1 MARGED
7 HLTFRAGQ
15 LVVTADPGVGDEYL
29 ARVLRPILAG
39 TKARNPV
46 VEILRILRYP
56 AQRAVAWPDVATE
69 NPPLTFGAL
78 VRMPVARSP
87 GPEDLRFGSW
97 EESLAAALADAMG
110 AAAGPEETEILKRH
124 AAGAF
129 RGRRAI
135 LHYSR
140 WTLWQP

>member
-1 MARGED
+1 M
-7 HLTFRAGQ
+7 
-15 LVVTADPGVGDEYL
+15 VTADPCVGDEYL

-39 TKARNPV
+39 TKARNPI

-56 AQRAVAWPDVATE
+56 AQRAVVWPDVATE

-78 VRMPVARSP
+78 VRMPAIRDP
-87 GPEDLRFGSW
+87 GPEDLRFDSW
-97 EESLAAALADAMG
+97 EASLAAALAAAM
-110 AAAGPEETEILKRH
+110 AADPSAAEAEILRRH
-124 AAGAF
+124 AAGVF
-129 RGRRAI
+129 HGRRAI